1 MFSKKGFKEY
11 KKLTNFFSSKYR
23 FKRNCG
29 LTKEELR
36 LGDKELY
43 DFLDLFTFT
52 KKDSVLVENYKEE
65 YNENGVLLKNFIFK
79 ETKNSFLYAINGTS
93 DKISFSV
100 VVKNKKIPFF
110 NFLKRKFKDT
120 KYQYFLYDID
130 VFAMNKELE
139 EGDNVVFM
147 LSELD
152 NYLPMLS
159 SYVDNLNNRD
169 KLEDEVKIIFK
180 NSYLKS
186 VNSKKLFYKELKKIN
201 LEKKSIKK
209 PLLENNFI

>member
-29 LTKEELR
+29 LTKEELL

-43 DFLDLFTFT
+43 DFLDFFTFT

-65 YNENGVLLKNFIFK
+65 YNENGILLKNFIFK

-120 KYQYFLYDID
+120 KYQHFLYDMD
-130 VFAMNKELE
+130 VFAINNELE

-209 PLLENNFI
+209 PLLENNFT